1 MVRRGG
7 LLPAMAKGPLRRKSA
22 NNKGRN
28 HTGCAE
34 KPAKFPR
41 VSREGIFRL
50 LTFAGFAVIMAVLV
64 SPTLTVPYNW
74 PTAVD
79 YGTPQVP
86 RFAAR
91 DFIAEIEFAS
101 EDITRTEEARADA
114 ASKALPVCAFD
125 GEALRNALLELD
137 KFLALIKESAQK
149 EALSLEEKI
158 GVLKLRSVVPYIISE
173 EGASIW
179 VRSAAAE
186 QGSRNT
192 VGGTPVGRRSKA
204 GKNGAGQSGG
214 RLVPPFYDLAQ
225 NVKSLLQ
232 SVLEDGVIDKGLVKE
247 FNQRNGERRQV
258 ELVNL
263 RADLK
268 QKVVDVASLRE
279 VREASAEVRRRASAL
294 YPDEKLGAAVGEVAS
309 QFVTVTIVPDKER
322 TEKARQQAAE
332 KIEPV
337 KKVVR
342 PGQLI
347 ISRGF
352 PWTAQA
358 RREMEDYRKAL
369 DRAQG
374 LQRRVR
380 GSVGHAILLVLLVA
394 GVARSL
400 ALVAPSVYLSLRHVT
415 LVLFSITL
423 MVAIAKL
430 LSLVK
435 FSGYLVPAASVPI
448 LLAVLMGRRVGLP
461 AGAAVAILVSMVYG
475 NDWSILVTVTAGSLI
490 GVLAVATVRKRSDL
504 MRPGVI
510 VLGVNIAVV
519 LALGFINDTV
529 RFSPEGLS
537 NIAYACANGVLVML
551 IVPGSLSLFE
561 SAFRI
566 TTDIQLLELSDL
578 NHPILRRMTMEAP
591 GTHHH
596 SLMVGNLAEIA
607 AEAIG
612 ANSLMARVCSYYHD
626 IGKVSRPEY
635 FSENQTGYNRH
646 DGLSPIMSSR
656 IIVGHVK
663 DGVEMAR
670 EYGLCQPVI
679 DIIQQHHGTDMVR
692 FFYEKALKGDKYD
705 CLREEDFRYPGPK
718 PQTREAAIV
727 MVADSIESASRS
739 LTSPTRSRLEAVA
752 DKIINT
758 RFADGQFD
766 DCDLTLKDLHVIAET
781 IVRVLVSAYH
791 RRVEYPEQESPK
803 LVATSRVSSSN

>member
-1 MVRRGG
+1 
-7 LLPAMAKGPLRRKSA
+7 
-22 NNKGRN
+22 
-28 HTGCAE
+28 
-34 KPAKFPR
+34 
-41 VSREGIFRL
+41 
-50 LTFAGFAVIMAVLV
+50 
-64 SPTLTVPYNW
+64 
-74 PTAVD
+74 
-79 YGTPQVP
+79 
-86 RFAAR
+86 
-91 DFIAEIEFAS
+91 
-101 EDITRTEEARADA
+101 
-114 ASKALPVCAFD
+114 
-125 GEALRNALLELD
+125 
-137 KFLALIKESAQK
+137 
-149 EALSLEEKI
+149 
-158 GVLKLRSVVPYIISE
+158 
-173 EGASIW
+173 
-179 VRSAAAE
+179 
-186 QGSRNT
+186 
-192 VGGTPVGRRSKA
+192 
-204 GKNGAGQSGG
+204 
-214 RLVPPFYDLAQ
+214 
-225 NVKSLLQ
+225 
-232 SVLEDGVIDKGLVKE
+232 
-247 FNQRNGERRQV
+247 
-258 ELVNL
+258 
-263 RADLK
+263 
-268 QKVVDVASLRE
+268 
-279 VREASAEVRRRASAL
+279 
-294 YPDEKLGAAVGEVAS
+294 
-309 QFVTVTIVPDKER
+309 
-322 TEKARQQAAE
+322 
-332 KIEPV
+332 
-337 KKVVR
+337 
-342 PGQLI
+342 
-347 ISRGF
+347 
-352 PWTAQA
+352 
-358 RREMEDYRKAL
+358 
-369 DRAQG
+369 
-374 LQRRVR
+374 
-380 GSVGHAILLVLLVA
+380 
-394 GVARSL
+394 
-400 ALVAPSVYLSLRHVT
+400 
-415 LVLFSITL
+415 
-423 MVAIAKL
+423 
-430 LSLVK
+430 
-435 FSGYLVPAASVPI
+435 
-448 LLAVLMGRRVGLP
+448 
-461 AGAAVAILVSMVYG
+461 
-475 NDWSILVTVTAGSLI
+475 
-490 GVLAVATVRKRSDL
+490 